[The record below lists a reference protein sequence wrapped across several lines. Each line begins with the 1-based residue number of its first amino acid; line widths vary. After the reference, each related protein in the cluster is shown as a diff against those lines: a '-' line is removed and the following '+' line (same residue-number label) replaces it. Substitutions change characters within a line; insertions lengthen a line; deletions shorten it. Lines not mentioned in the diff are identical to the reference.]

1 MLTKDDLNSIR
12 QLVRETIREEVPP
25 ITRKIIK
32 EEVPPIVEA
41 IVERKIK
48 EVVPTMIDEKLAT
61 FNKSLMA
68 SVNDIVK
75 FHATELKRELQTE
88 MRIEFGKV
96 WEELKF
102 LRATIEVHIQTHN
115 GNNS

>member
-1 MLTKDDLNSIR
+1 MLTKDDLKCIR
-12 QLVRETIREEVPP
+12 EIIREEVPP
-25 ITRKIIK
+25 ITRKIIQ
-32 EEVPPIVEA
+32 EEVPPIVET
-41 IVERKIK
+41 IVEAKIK
-48 EVVPTMIDEKLAT
+48 EMVPTMMDERLAV
-61 FNKSLMA
+61 FNKGLMA

-75 FHATELKRELQTE
+75 FHVSELKRELQTE

-115 GNNS
+115 GNNL